1 MPMIKLSDIGR
12 VRPVVNFLAALGFC
26 LSLGFVSTAIA
37 GEADVVGAK
46 AIKTAPGVWR
56 FDVTVRHGDEG
67 WDHYADRWD
76 VIGPQGEEWG
86 VRVLAHPHET
96 EQPFTRS
103 VGGVKIPEDTPFVM
117 IRANDSVHGLGG
129 AEFKVPLQ

>member
-1 MPMIKLSDIGR
+1 MCMNKELTTSSFKPIATVIAAI
-12 VRPVVNFLAALGFC
+12 FLC
-26 LSLGFVSTAIA
+26 LSFGLVSPGLA

-46 AIKTAPGVWR
+46 ATETAPGVWR
-56 FDVTVRHGDEG
+56 FDVTVRHADDG
-67 WDHYADRWD
+67 WDHYANRWD
-76 VIGPQGEEWG
+76 VIGPKGEELG

-103 VGGVKIPEDTPFVM
+103 LGGVNIPTGTPFVM
-117 IRANDSVHGLGG
+117 IRANDSVHDLGG

>member
-1 MPMIKLSDIGR
+1 MLMNNRLAGSRFELTATAITAFCLCLMFALVS
-12 VRPVVNFLAALGFC
+12 PVV
-26 LSLGFVSTAIA
+26 A

-46 AIKTAPGVWR
+46 ATETAPGVWR
-56 FDVTVRHGDEG
+56 FDVTVRHADEG
-67 WDHYADRWD
+67 WDHYANRWD
-76 VIGPQGEEWG
+76 VIGPDGEELG

-103 VGGVKIPEDTPFVM
+103 LGGVNIPKGTPFVM
-117 IRANDSVHGLGG
+117 IRANDSVHDLGG

>member
-1 MPMIKLSDIGR
+1 MTSTGFAERRKKPIGFILVAMLSIGLFTMEAH
-12 VRPVVNFLAALGFC
+12 PGL
-26 LSLGFVSTAIA
+26 A

-46 AIKTAPGVWR
+46 ASETAPGIWR

-67 WDHYADRWD
+67 WDHYANRWD
-76 VIGPQGEEWG
+76 VIGPDGKELG

-103 VGGVKIPEDTPFVM
+103 LGGVKIPEGTPFVM
-117 IRANDSVHGLGG
+117 IRANDSVHDLGG
-129 AEFKVPLQ
+129 AEFKVPLK